1 MDTLAIDIET
11 YSDVSLPDCGVH
23 RYAASEQFEI
33 LLFAYS
39 LNDEPTKIIDLASGE
54 KMPDEIMKLL
64 TDDSVIKTA
73 YNAAFERNCINRY
86 FGLSL
91 KPEGWR
97 CTLVQASMLSLP
109 LSLEGVGEAL
119 NLDKKKMSEGKELI
133 RFFCMPCKPSKSNG
147 GRTRNLPSDEPEKWE
162 LFKTYCIRDVDV
174 EKQIRN
180 KLSKFPIPDREQELY
195 CMDQRI
201 NDRGIMVDPELI
213 THAVACDLLYKET
226 ATKKAYEISGL
237 ENPNSVAQLKGW
249 LARKGIEIDSL
260 AKAAVE
266 ELVENTDG
274 DVAEMMKLRLAL
286 SKTSVKKYEAM
297 ERSVCPDGRVH
308 GLLQFYGANRTG
320 RWAGRLVQIH
330 NLPQNHME
338 DLELARSIVKEGRY
352 DLAELL
358 YDSIPDVLS
367 ELIRTAFVA
376 KPGCRFIVSD
386 FSAIEARV
394 MGYLAGEGWVM
405 EEFRGAGKIYEQT
418 ASKMF
423 HIPIEEITKGSPYR
437 ARGKV
442 ASLACQY
449 GGAEGALIS
458 MGALNFV
465 EEDELKGLV
474 QSWRTANPHI
484 VNYWYEIDGA
494 VKAAVKERKMTTV
507 GRVTVYYQSGM
518 LKIALPSGRVLSY
531 VRPRMTVNRFG
542 SESVSYEGVGT
553 NRKWTRIES
562 YGAKFCEN
570 IVQATARDVLAEA
583 MLRLEKKGF
592 DIVCH
597 IHDEVVL
604 EVPEGTSSVEEV
616 NEIMAVCPDW
626 CEGLPLRQP
635 DLKVRFTR
643 KIRRCCMGGR
653 NTEGYPDP
661 TANTAVGRVAKEEK
675 KKKKEAGK
683 DVRINRKLKNGQ
695 KV

>member
-39 LNDEPTKIIDLASGE
+39 LNDEPTQIIDLASGE
-54 KMPDEIMKLL
+54 KIPDKIMEYLM
-64 TDDSVIKTA
+64 DDSVIKTA
-73 YNAAFERNCINRY
+73 YNAAFERNCINRF

-119 NLDKKKMSEGKELI
+119 NLDKKKMSEGKDLI
-133 RFFCMPCKPSKSNG
+133 RYFCMPCKPTKANG
-147 GRTRNLPSDEPEKWE
+147 GRTRNLPSDAPKKWE

-180 KLSKFPIPDREQELY
+180 KLAKFPIPDREQKLY

-201 NDRGIMVDPELI
+201 NDRGIMVDQELI
-213 THAVACDLLYKET
+213 GHAVACDLLYKET
-226 ATKKAYEISGL
+226 VTKKAYEISGL
-237 ENPNSVAQLKGW
+237 ENPNSVSQLKDW
-249 LARKGIEIDSL
+249 LNEKGIEVDSL

-266 ELVENTDG
+266 ELVENTQG
-274 DVAEMMKLRLAL
+274 DVAEMMKLRLAM

-338 DLELARSIVKEGRY
+338 DLELARSLVKEGRY
-352 DLAELL
+352 DLVEIL
-358 YDSIPDVLS
+358 YDSTPDVLS

-376 KPGCRFIVSD
+376 RPGCRFIVSD

-465 EEDELKGLV
+465 EEEELKGLV

-484 VNYWYEIDGA
+484 VNYWHEIDGA
-494 VKAAVKERKMTTV
+494 VKAAVKERKMTKV
-507 GRVTVYYQSGM
+507 GMVTVYYQSGM

-542 SESVSYEGVGT
+542 SESVSYEGIGT

-604 EVPEGTSSVEEV
+604 EVPEGSSSVEEV

-626 CEGLPLRQP
+626 CEGLPLKAAGFESP
-635 DLKVRFTR
+635 F
-643 KIRRCCMGGR
+643 
-653 NTEGYPDP
+653 Y
-661 TANTAVGRVAKEEK
+661 K
-675 KKKKEAGK
+675 K
-683 DVRINRKLKNGQ
+683 D
-695 KV
+695 

>member
-39 LNDEPTKIIDLASGE
+39 LNDEPTQIIDLASGE
-54 KMPDEIMKLL
+54 KIPDKIMEYLM
-64 TDDSVIKTA
+64 DDSVIKTA
-73 YNAAFERNCINRY
+73 YNAAFERNCINRF

-119 NLDKKKMSEGKELI
+119 NLDKKKMSEGKDLI
-133 RFFCMPCKPSKSNG
+133 RYFCMPCKPTKANG
-147 GRTRNLPSDEPEKWE
+147 GRTRNLPSDAPEKWE

-180 KLSKFPIPDREQELY
+180 KLAKFPIPDREQKLY

-201 NDRGIMVDPELI
+201 NDRGIMVDQELI
-213 THAVACDLLYKET
+213 GHAVACDLLYKET
-226 ATKKAYEISGL
+226 VTKKAYEISGL
-237 ENPNSVAQLKGW
+237 ENPNSVSQLKDW
-249 LARKGIEIDSL
+249 LNEKGIEVDSL

-266 ELVENTDG
+266 ELVENTQG
-274 DVAEMMKLRLAL
+274 DVAEMMKLRLAM

-338 DLELARSIVKEGRY
+338 DLELARSLVKEGRY
-352 DLAELL
+352 DLVEIL
-358 YDSIPDVLS
+358 YDSTPDVLS

-376 KPGCRFIVSD
+376 RPGCRFIVSD

-405 EEFRGAGKIYEQT
+405 EEFRDAGKIYEQT

-465 EEDELKGLV
+465 EEEELKGLV

-494 VKAAVKERKMTTV
+494 VKAAVKERKMTKV
-507 GRVTVYYQSGM
+507 GMVTVYYQSGM

-542 SESVSYEGVGT
+542 SESVSYEGIGT

-604 EVPEGTSSVEEV
+604 EVPEGSSSVEEV

-626 CEGLPLRQP
+626 CEGLPLKAAGFESP
-635 DLKVRFTR
+635 F
-643 KIRRCCMGGR
+643 
-653 NTEGYPDP
+653 Y
-661 TANTAVGRVAKEEK
+661 K
-675 KKKKEAGK
+675 K
-683 DVRINRKLKNGQ
+683 D
-695 KV
+695 

>member
-11 YSDVSLPDCGVH
+11 YSDVLLPDCGVH

-39 LNDEPTKIIDLASGE
+39 LNDEPTQIIDLASGE
-54 KMPDEIMKLL
+54 KIPDKIMEYL

-73 YNAAFERNCINRY
+73 YNAAFERNCINRF

-91 KPEGWR
+91 RPEGWR

-119 NLDKKKMSEGKELI
+119 NLDKKKMSEGKDLI
-133 RFFCMPCKPSKSNG
+133 RYFCMPCKPTKANG
-147 GRTRNLPSDEPEKWE
+147 GRTRNLPSDAPEKWE
-162 LFKTYCIRDVDV
+162 LFKIYCIRDVDV

-180 KLSKFPIPDREQELY
+180 KLAKFPIPDREQKLY

-201 NDRGIMVDPELI
+201 NDRGIMVDQELI
-213 THAVACDLLYKET
+213 GHAVACDLLYKET
-226 ATKKAYEISGL
+226 VTKKAYEISGL
-237 ENPNSVAQLKGW
+237 ENPNSVSQLKDW
-249 LARKGIEIDSL
+249 LNEKGIEVDSL

-266 ELVENTDG
+266 ELVENTQG
-274 DVAEMMKLRLAL
+274 DVAEMMKLRLAM

-338 DLELARSIVKEGRY
+338 DLELARSLVKEGRY
-352 DLAELL
+352 DLVELL

-465 EEDELKGLV
+465 EEEELKGLV

-494 VKAAVKERKMTTV
+494 VKAAVKERKMTKV
-507 GRVTVYYQSGM
+507 GMVTVYYQSGM

-583 MLRLEKKGF
+583 MLSLEKKGF

-604 EVPEGTSSVEEV
+604 EVPEGKSSVEEI

-626 CEGLPLRQP
+626 CEGLPLKAAGFESP
-635 DLKVRFTR
+635 F
-643 KIRRCCMGGR
+643 
-653 NTEGYPDP
+653 Y
-661 TANTAVGRVAKEEK
+661 K
-675 KKKKEAGK
+675 K
-683 DVRINRKLKNGQ
+683 D
-695 KV
+695 

>member
-39 LNDEPTKIIDLASGE
+39 LNDEPTQIIDLASGE
-54 KMPDEIMKLL
+54 KIPDEIMEYL

-73 YNAAFERNCINRY
+73 YNAAFERNCINRF

-119 NLDKKKMSEGKELI
+119 NLDKKKMSGGKDLI
-133 RFFCMPCKPSKSNG
+133 RYFCMPCKPTKANG
-147 GRTRNLPSDEPEKWE
+147 GRTRNLPSDAPEKWE

-180 KLSKFPIPDREQELY
+180 KLAKFPIPDREQKLY

-201 NDRGIMVDPELI
+201 NDRGIMVDQELI
-213 THAVACDLLYKET
+213 GHAVACDLLYKET
-226 ATKKAYEISGL
+226 VTKKAYEISGL
-237 ENPNSVAQLKGW
+237 ENPNSVSQLKDW
-249 LARKGIEIDSL
+249 LNEKGIEVDSL

-266 ELVENTDG
+266 DLVENTQG
-274 DVAEMMKLRLAL
+274 EVAEMMKLRLAM

-338 DLELARSIVKEGRY
+338 DLELARSLVKEGRY
-352 DLAELL
+352 DLVELL
-358 YDSIPDVLS
+358 YDSTPDVLS

-376 KPGCRFIVSD
+376 RPGCRFIVSD

-423 HIPIEEITKGSPYR
+423 HIPIGEITKGSPYR

-465 EEDELKGLV
+465 EEEELKGLV

-494 VKAAVKERKMTTV
+494 VKAAVKERKMTKV
-507 GRVTVYYQSGM
+507 GMVTVYYQSGM

-542 SESVSYEGVGT
+542 SESVSYEGIGT

-616 NEIMAVCPDW
+616 NGIMAVCPDW
-626 CEGLPLRQP
+626 CEGLPLKAAGFESP
-635 DLKVRFTR
+635 F
-643 KIRRCCMGGR
+643 
-653 NTEGYPDP
+653 Y
-661 TANTAVGRVAKEEK
+661 K
-675 KKKKEAGK
+675 K
-683 DVRINRKLKNGQ
+683 D
-695 KV
+695 

>member
-39 LNDEPTKIIDLASGE
+39 LNDEPTQIIDLASGE
-54 KMPDEIMKLL
+54 KIPDKIMEYLM
-64 TDDSVIKTA
+64 DDSVIKTA
-73 YNAAFERNCINRY
+73 YNAAFERNCINRF

-119 NLDKKKMSEGKELI
+119 NLDKKKMSEGKDLI
-133 RFFCMPCKPSKSNG
+133 RYFCMPCKPTKANG
-147 GRTRNLPSDEPEKWE
+147 GRTRNLPSDAPEKWE

-180 KLSKFPIPDREQELY
+180 KLAKFPIPDREQKLY

-201 NDRGIMVDPELI
+201 NDRGIMVDQELI
-213 THAVACDLLYKET
+213 GHAVACDLLYKET
-226 ATKKAYEISGL
+226 VTKKAYEISGL
-237 ENPNSVAQLKGW
+237 ENPNSVSQLKDW
-249 LARKGIEIDSL
+249 LNEKGIEVDSL

-266 ELVENTDG
+266 ELVENTQG
-274 DVAEMMKLRLAL
+274 DVAEMMKLRLAM

-338 DLELARSIVKEGRY
+338 DLELARSLVKEGRY
-352 DLAELL
+352 DLVELL
-358 YDSIPDVLS
+358 YDSTPDVLS

-376 KPGCRFIVSD
+376 RSGCRFIVSD

-465 EEDELKGLV
+465 EEEELKGLV

-494 VKAAVKERKMTTV
+494 VKAAVKERKMTKV
-507 GRVTVYYQSGM
+507 GMVTVYYQSGM

-542 SESVSYEGVGT
+542 SESVSYEGIGT

-604 EVPEGTSSVEEV
+604 EVPEGSSSVEEV

-626 CEGLPLRQP
+626 CEGLPLKAAGFESP
-635 DLKVRFTR
+635 F
-643 KIRRCCMGGR
+643 
-653 NTEGYPDP
+653 Y
-661 TANTAVGRVAKEEK
+661 K
-675 KKKKEAGK
+675 K
-683 DVRINRKLKNGQ
+683 D
-695 KV
+695 

>member
-39 LNDEPTKIIDLASGE
+39 LNDELTQIIDLASGE
-54 KMPDEIMKLL
+54 KIPDKIMEYLM
-64 TDDSVIKTA
+64 DDSVIKTA
-73 YNAAFERNCINRY
+73 YNAAFERNCINRF

-119 NLDKKKMSEGKELI
+119 NLDKKKMSEGKDLI
-133 RFFCMPCKPSKSNG
+133 RYFCMPCKPTKANG
-147 GRTRNLPSDEPEKWE
+147 GRTRNLPSDAPEKWE

-180 KLSKFPIPDREQELY
+180 KLAKFPIPDREQKLY

-201 NDRGIMVDPELI
+201 NDRGIMVDQELI
-213 THAVACDLLYKET
+213 GHAVACDLLYKET
-226 ATKKAYEISGL
+226 VTKKAYEISGL
-237 ENPNSVAQLKGW
+237 ENPNSVSQLKDW
-249 LARKGIEIDSL
+249 LNEKGIEVDSL

-266 ELVENTDG
+266 ELVENTQG
-274 DVAEMMKLRLAL
+274 DVAEMMKLRLAM

-338 DLELARSIVKEGRY
+338 DLELARSLVKEGRY
-352 DLAELL
+352 DLVEIL
-358 YDSIPDVLS
+358 YDSTPDVLS

-376 KPGCRFIVSD
+376 RPGCRFIVSD

-465 EEDELKGLV
+465 EEEELKGLV

-494 VKAAVKERKMTTV
+494 VKAAVKERKMTKV
-507 GRVTVYYQSGM
+507 GMVTVYYQSGM

-542 SESVSYEGVGT
+542 SESVSYEGIGT

-604 EVPEGTSSVEEV
+604 EVPEGSSSVEEV

-626 CEGLPLRQP
+626 CEGLPLKAAGFESP
-635 DLKVRFTR
+635 F
-643 KIRRCCMGGR
+643 
-653 NTEGYPDP
+653 Y
-661 TANTAVGRVAKEEK
+661 K
-675 KKKKEAGK
+675 K
-683 DVRINRKLKNGQ
+683 D
-695 KV
+695 

>member
-97 CTLVQASMLSLP
+97 CTAVQASMLSLP

-133 RFFCMPCKPSKSNG
+133 RFFCTPCKPTKSNG
-147 GRTRNLPSDEPEKWE
+147 GRTRNLPSDVPEKWE

-201 NDRGIMVDPELI
+201 NDRGIMVDQELI
-213 THAVACDLLYKET
+213 SHAVACDLLYKEA
-226 ATKKAYEISGL
+226 ATKKAYQISGL
-237 ENPNSVAQLKGW
+237 ENPNSVAQLKDW

-266 ELVENTDG
+266 ELVENTEG
-274 DVAEMMKLRLAL
+274 DVAEMMKLRLAM

-352 DLAELL
+352 DLVELL
-358 YDSIPDVLS
+358 YDSTPDVLS

-449 GGAEGALIS
+449 GGAEGALVS

-494 VKAAVKERKMTTV
+494 VKAAVKKRKMTTV

-583 MLRLEKKGF
+583 ILRLEKKGF

-626 CEGLPLRQP
+626 CEGLPLKAAGFESP
-635 DLKVRFTR
+635 F
-643 KIRRCCMGGR
+643 
-653 NTEGYPDP
+653 Y
-661 TANTAVGRVAKEEK
+661 K
-675 KKKKEAGK
+675 K
-683 DVRINRKLKNGQ
+683 D
-695 KV
+695 

>member
-39 LNDEPTKIIDLASGE
+39 LNDEPTQIIDLASGE
-54 KMPDEIMKLL
+54 KIPDKIMEYL

-73 YNAAFERNCINRY
+73 YNAAFERNCINRF

-119 NLDKKKMSEGKELI
+119 NLDKKKMSEGKDLI
-133 RFFCMPCKPSKSNG
+133 RYFCMPCKPTKANG
-147 GRTRNLPSDEPEKWE
+147 GRTRNLPSDAPEKWE

-180 KLSKFPIPDREQELY
+180 KLAKFPIPDREQKLY

-201 NDRGIMVDPELI
+201 NDRGIMVDQELI
-213 THAVACDLLYKET
+213 GHAVACDLLYKET
-226 ATKKAYEISGL
+226 VTKKAYEISGL
-237 ENPNSVAQLKGW
+237 ENPNSVSQLKDW
-249 LARKGIEIDSL
+249 LNEKGIEVDSL

-266 ELVENTDG
+266 ELVENTQG
-274 DVAEMMKLRLAL
+274 DVAEMMKLRLAM

-338 DLELARSIVKEGRY
+338 DLELARSLVKEGRY
-352 DLAELL
+352 DLVELL
-358 YDSIPDVLS
+358 YDSTPDVLS

-376 KPGCRFIVSD
+376 RPGCRFIVSD

-465 EEDELKGLV
+465 EEEELKGLV

-484 VNYWYEIDGA
+484 VNYWHEIDGA
-494 VKAAVKERKMTTV
+494 VKAAVKERKMTKV
-507 GRVTVYYQSGM
+507 GMVTVYYQSGM

-542 SESVSYEGVGT
+542 SESVSYEGIGT

-583 MLRLEKKGF
+583 MLRLEKKEF

-604 EVPEGTSSVEEV
+604 EVPEGSSSVEEV

-626 CEGLPLRQP
+626 CEGLPLKAAGFESP
-635 DLKVRFTR
+635 F
-643 KIRRCCMGGR
+643 
-653 NTEGYPDP
+653 Y
-661 TANTAVGRVAKEEK
+661 K
-675 KKKKEAGK
+675 K
-683 DVRINRKLKNGQ
+683 D
-695 KV
+695 

>member
-39 LNDEPTKIIDLASGE
+39 LNDEPTRIIDLASGQT
-54 KMPDEIMKLL
+54 MPDEIMECLM
-64 TDDSVIKTA
+64 DDSVVKTA
-73 YNAAFERNCINRY
+73 FNAAFERNCINRF

-97 CTLVQASMLSLP
+97 CTAVQASMLSLP
-109 LSLEGVGEAL
+109 LSLEGVGGAL
-119 NLDKKKMSEGKELI
+119 NLDKKKMSEGKDLI
-133 RFFCMPCKPSKSNG
+133 RYFCMPCKPTKANG
-147 GRTRNLPSDEPEKWE
+147 GRTRNLPSDAPEKWE

-174 EKQIRN
+174 EKQIRS
-180 KLSKFPIPDREQELY
+180 KLAKFPIPDREQELY

-201 NDRGIMVDPELI
+201 NDRGIMVDRELI
-213 THAVACDLLYKET
+213 SHAVACDLLYKE
-226 ATKKAYEISGL
+226 AASKRAYEISGL
-237 ENPNSVAQLKGW
+237 ENPNSVSQLKDW
-249 LARKGIEIDSL
+249 LNEKGIEVDSL

-266 ELVENTDG
+266 ELVEKTEG
-274 DVAEMMKLRLAL
+274 EVSEMMKLRLSM

-352 DLAELL
+352 DLVELL
-358 YDSIPDVLS
+358 YDSTPEVLS

-423 HIPIEEITKGSPYR
+423 HIPIKEITKGSPYR

-449 GGAEGALIS
+449 GGAEGALVS

-465 EEDELKGLV
+465 EEEELKGLV
-474 QSWRTANPHI
+474 QSWWTANPHI

-583 MLRLEKKGF
+583 MLRLGKKGF

-604 EVPEGTSSVEEV
+604 EVPEGISSVEEV

-626 CEGLPLRQP
+626 CEGLPLKAAGFESP
-635 DLKVRFTR
+635 F
-643 KIRRCCMGGR
+643 
-653 NTEGYPDP
+653 Y
-661 TANTAVGRVAKEEK
+661 K
-675 KKKKEAGK
+675 K
-683 DVRINRKLKNGQ
+683 D
-695 KV
+695 

>member
-39 LNDEPTKIIDLASGE
+39 LNDEPTRIIDLASGE
-54 KMPDEIMKLL
+54 KIPDKIMEYL

-73 YNAAFERNCINRY
+73 YNAAFERNCINRF

-119 NLDKKKMSEGKELI
+119 NLDKKKMSEGKDLI
-133 RFFCMPCKPSKSNG
+133 RYFCMPCKPTKANG
-147 GRTRNLPSDEPEKWE
+147 GRTRNLPSDAPEKWE

-180 KLSKFPIPDREQELY
+180 KLAKFPIPDREQKLY

-201 NDRGIMVDPELI
+201 NDRGIMVDQELI
-213 THAVACDLLYKET
+213 GHAVACDLLYKET
-226 ATKKAYEISGL
+226 VTKKAYEISGL
-237 ENPNSVAQLKGW
+237 ENPNSVSQLKDW
-249 LARKGIEIDSL
+249 LNEKGIEVDSL

-266 ELVENTDG
+266 ELVENTQG
-274 DVAEMMKLRLAL
+274 DVAEMMKLRLAM

-338 DLELARSIVKEGRY
+338 DLELARSLVKEGRY
-352 DLAELL
+352 DLVELL
-358 YDSIPDVLS
+358 YDSTPDVLS

-376 KPGCRFIVSD
+376 RPGCRFIVSD

-494 VKAAVKERKMTTV
+494 VKAAVKERKMTKV
-507 GRVTVYYQSGM
+507 GMVTVYYQSGM

-542 SESVSYEGVGT
+542 SESVSYEGIGT

-626 CEGLPLRQP
+626 CEGLPLKAAGFESP
-635 DLKVRFTR
+635 F
-643 KIRRCCMGGR
+643 
-653 NTEGYPDP
+653 Y
-661 TANTAVGRVAKEEK
+661 K
-675 KKKKEAGK
+675 K
-683 DVRINRKLKNGQ
+683 D
-695 KV
+695 

>member
-39 LNDEPTKIIDLASGE
+39 LNDEPTQIIDLASGE
-54 KMPDEIMKLL
+54 KIPDKIMEYLM
-64 TDDSVIKTA
+64 DDSVIKTA
-73 YNAAFERNCINRY
+73 YNAAFERNCINRF

-119 NLDKKKMSEGKELI
+119 NLDKKKMSEGKDLI
-133 RFFCMPCKPSKSNG
+133 RYFCMPCKPTKANG
-147 GRTRNLPSDEPEKWE
+147 GRTRNLPSDAPEKWE

-180 KLSKFPIPDREQELY
+180 KLAKFPIPDREQKLY

-201 NDRGIMVDPELI
+201 NDRGIMVDQELI
-213 THAVACDLLYKET
+213 GHAVACDLLYKET
-226 ATKKAYEISGL
+226 VTKKAYEISGL
-237 ENPNSVAQLKGW
+237 ENPNSVSQLKDW
-249 LARKGIEIDSL
+249 LNEKGIEVDSL

-266 ELVENTDG
+266 ELVENTQG
-274 DVAEMMKLRLAL
+274 DVAEMMKLRLAM

-338 DLELARSIVKEGRY
+338 DLELARSLVKEGRY
-352 DLAELL
+352 DLVEIL
-358 YDSIPDVLS
+358 YDSTPDVLS

-376 KPGCRFIVSD
+376 RPGCRFIVSD

-423 HIPIEEITKGSPYR
+423 HIPIEEITQGSPYR

-465 EEDELKGLV
+465 EEEELKGLV

-494 VKAAVKERKMTTV
+494 VKAAVKERKMTKV
-507 GRVTVYYQSGM
+507 GMVTVYYQSGM

-542 SESVSYEGVGT
+542 SESVSYEGIGT

-604 EVPEGTSSVEEV
+604 EVPEGSSSVEEV

-626 CEGLPLRQP
+626 CEGLPLKAAGFESP
-635 DLKVRFTR
+635 F
-643 KIRRCCMGGR
+643 
-653 NTEGYPDP
+653 Y
-661 TANTAVGRVAKEEK
+661 K
-675 KKKKEAGK
+675 K
-683 DVRINRKLKNGQ
+683 D
-695 KV
+695 

>member
-39 LNDEPTKIIDLASGE
+39 LNDEPTQIIDLASGE
-54 KMPDEIMKLL
+54 KIPDEIMEYL

-73 YNAAFERNCINRY
+73 YNAAFERNCINRF

-119 NLDKKKMSEGKELI
+119 NLDKKKMSEGKDLI
-133 RFFCMPCKPSKSNG
+133 RYFCMPCKPTKANG
-147 GRTRNLPSDEPEKWE
+147 GRTRNLPSDAPEKWE

-180 KLSKFPIPDREQELY
+180 KLAKFPIPDREQKLY

-201 NDRGIMVDPELI
+201 NDRGIMVDQELI
-213 THAVACDLLYKET
+213 GHAVACDLLYKET
-226 ATKKAYEISGL
+226 VTKKEISGL
-237 ENPNSVAQLKGW
+237 ENPNSVSQLKDW
-249 LARKGIEIDSL
+249 LNEKGIEVDSL

-266 ELVENTDG
+266 DLVENTQG
-274 DVAEMMKLRLAL
+274 EVAEMMKLRLAM

-338 DLELARSIVKEGRY
+338 DLELARFLVKEGRY
-352 DLAELL
+352 DLVELL
-358 YDSIPDVLS
+358 YDSTPDVLS

-376 KPGCRFIVSD
+376 RPGCRFIVSD

-465 EEDELKGLV
+465 EEEELKGLV

-494 VKAAVKERKMTTV
+494 VKAAVKERKMTKV
-507 GRVTVYYQSGM
+507 GMVTVYYQSGM

-542 SESVSYEGVGT
+542 SESVSYEGIGT

-616 NEIMAVCPDW
+616 NGIMAVCPDW
-626 CEGLPLRQP
+626 CEGLPLKAAGFESP
-635 DLKVRFTR
+635 F
-643 KIRRCCMGGR
+643 
-653 NTEGYPDP
+653 Y
-661 TANTAVGRVAKEEK
+661 K
-675 KKKKEAGK
+675 K
-683 DVRINRKLKNGQ
+683 D
-695 KV
+695 

>member
-39 LNDEPTKIIDLASGE
+39 LNDEPTRIIDLASGE

-64 TDDSVIKTA
+64 TDDSVVKTA

-147 GRTRNLPSDEPEKWE
+147 GRTRNLPSDDPEKWE
-162 LFKTYCIRDVDV
+162 LFKTYCIRDVVV

-180 KLSKFPIPDREQELY
+180 KLSKFPIPDREQKLY

-226 ATKKAYEISGL
+226 ATKKAYGISGL

-266 ELVENTDG
+266 ELVKNTDG

-352 DLAELL
+352 DLVELL

-494 VKAAVKERKMTTV
+494 VKAAVKERKMTKV
-507 GRVTVYYQSGM
+507 GMVTVYYQSGM

-626 CEGLPLRQP
+626 CEGLPLKAAGFESP
-635 DLKVRFTR
+635 F
-643 KIRRCCMGGR
+643 
-653 NTEGYPDP
+653 Y
-661 TANTAVGRVAKEEK
+661 K
-675 KKKKEAGK
+675 K
-683 DVRINRKLKNGQ
+683 D
-695 KV
+695 

>member
-133 RFFCMPCKPSKSNG
+133 RFFCMPCKPTKSNG

-162 LFKTYCIRDVDV
+162 LFKKYCIRDVDV

-180 KLSKFPIPDREQELY
+180 KLAKFPIPDREQKLY

-201 NDRGIMVDPELI
+201 NDRGIMVDQELI
-213 THAVACDLLYKET
+213 GHAVACDLLYKET
-226 ATKKAYEISGL
+226 VTKKAYRISGL
-237 ENPNSVAQLKGW
+237 ENPNSVAQLKDW

-266 ELVENTDG
+266 ELVENTEG
-274 DVAEMMKLRLAL
+274 DVAEMMKLRLAM

-352 DLAELL
+352 DLVELL

-465 EEDELKGLV
+465 EENELKGLV

-626 CEGLPLRQP
+626 CEGLPLKAAGFESP
-635 DLKVRFTR
+635 F
-643 KIRRCCMGGR
+643 
-653 NTEGYPDP
+653 Y
-661 TANTAVGRVAKEEK
+661 K
-675 KKKKEAGK
+675 K
-683 DVRINRKLKNGQ
+683 D
-695 KV
+695 

>member
-11 YSDVSLPDCGVH
+11 YSDVSLSDCGVH

-39 LNDEPTKIIDLASGE
+39 LNDEPTQIIDLASGE
-54 KMPDEIMKLL
+54 KIPDEIMEYLM
-64 TDDSVIKTA
+64 DDSVIKTA
-73 YNAAFERNCINRY
+73 YNAAFERNCINRF

-119 NLDKKKMSEGKELI
+119 NLDKKKMSDGKDLI
-133 RFFCMPCKPSKSNG
+133 RYFCMPCRPTKANG
-147 GRTRNLPSDEPEKWE
+147 GRTRNLPSDAPEKWE

-180 KLSKFPIPDREQELY
+180 KLAKFPIPDREQKLY

-201 NDRGIMVDPELI
+201 NDRGIMVDQELI
-213 THAVACDLLYKET
+213 GHAVACDLLYKESV
-226 ATKKAYEISGL
+226 TKKAYEISGL
-237 ENPNSVAQLKGW
+237 ENPNSVSQLKDW
-249 LARKGIEIDSL
+249 LNEKGIEVDSL

-266 ELVENTDG
+266 ELVENTQG
-274 DVAEMMKLRLAL
+274 DVAEMMKLRLAM

-338 DLELARSIVKEGRY
+338 DLELARSLVKEGRY
-352 DLAELL
+352 DLVELL
-358 YDSIPDVLS
+358 YDSTPDVLS

-376 KPGCRFIVSD
+376 RPGCRFIVSD

-423 HIPIEEITKGSPYR
+423 HIPIGEITKGSPYR

-465 EEDELKGLV
+465 EEEELKGLV

-494 VKAAVKERKMTTV
+494 VKAAVKERKMTKV
-507 GRVTVYYQSGM
+507 GMVTVYYQSGM

-542 SESVSYEGVGT
+542 SESVSYEGIGT

-604 EVPEGTSSVEEV
+604 EVPEGSSSVEEV

-626 CEGLPLRQP
+626 CEGLPLKAAGFESP
-635 DLKVRFTR
+635 F
-643 KIRRCCMGGR
+643 
-653 NTEGYPDP
+653 Y
-661 TANTAVGRVAKEEK
+661 K
-675 KKKKEAGK
+675 K
-683 DVRINRKLKNGQ
+683 D
-695 KV
+695 

>member
-11 YSDVSLPDCGVH
+11 YSDVSLPDCGGH

-39 LNDEPTKIIDLASGE
+39 LNDEPTQIIDLASGE
-54 KMPDEIMKLL
+54 KIPDKIMEYLM
-64 TDDSVIKTA
+64 DDSVIKTA
-73 YNAAFERNCINRY
+73 YNAAFERNCINRF

-119 NLDKKKMSEGKELI
+119 NLDKKKMSEGKDLI
-133 RFFCMPCKPSKSNG
+133 RYFCMPCKPTKANG
-147 GRTRNLPSDEPEKWE
+147 GRTRNLPSDAPEKWE

-180 KLSKFPIPDREQELY
+180 KLSKFPIPDREQKLY

-201 NDRGIMVDPELI
+201 NDRGIMVDQELI
-213 THAVACDLLYKET
+213 GHAVACDLLYKET
-226 ATKKAYEISGL
+226 VTKKAYEISGL
-237 ENPNSVAQLKGW
+237 ENPNSVSQLKEW
-249 LARKGIEIDSL
+249 LNEKGIEVDSL

-266 ELVENTDG
+266 DLVENTQG
-274 DVAEMMKLRLAL
+274 DVAEMMKLRLAM

-338 DLELARSIVKEGRY
+338 DLELARSLVKEGRY
-352 DLAELL
+352 DLVELL
-358 YDSIPDVLS
+358 YDSTPDVLS

-376 KPGCRFIVSD
+376 RPGCRFIVSD

-423 HIPIEEITKGSPYR
+423 HIPIGEITKGSPYR

-465 EEDELKGLV
+465 EEEELKGLV

-494 VKAAVKERKMTTV
+494 VKAAVKERKMTKV
-507 GRVTVYYQSGM
+507 GMVTVYYQSGM

-542 SESVSYEGVGT
+542 SESVSYEGIGT

-626 CEGLPLRQP
+626 CEGLPLKAAGFESP
-635 DLKVRFTR
+635 F
-643 KIRRCCMGGR
+643 
-653 NTEGYPDP
+653 Y
-661 TANTAVGRVAKEEK
+661 K
-675 KKKKEAGK
+675 K
-683 DVRINRKLKNGQ
+683 D
-695 KV
+695 

>member
-119 NLDKKKMSEGKELI
+119 KLDKKKMSEGKELI

-213 THAVACDLLYKET
+213 THAVVCDLLYKET

-352 DLAELL
+352 DLVELL

-465 EEDELKGLV
+465 EEEELKGLV

-494 VKAAVKERKMTTV
+494 VKAAVKERKMTKV
-507 GRVTVYYQSGM
+507 GMVTVYYQSGM

-604 EVPEGTSSVEEV
+604 EVLEGTSSVEEV

-626 CEGLPLRQP
+626 CEGLPLKAAGFESP
-635 DLKVRFTR
+635 F
-643 KIRRCCMGGR
+643 
-653 NTEGYPDP
+653 Y
-661 TANTAVGRVAKEEK
+661 K
-675 KKKKEAGK
+675 K
-683 DVRINRKLKNGQ
+683 D
-695 KV
+695 